1 MIFLT
6 AFLKA
11 VSQLTLTSLS
21 PTKQITR
28 RDGTHRLNSFI
39 QLCNV
44 DFGTKTMWGP
54 GMFL

>member
-6 AFLKA
+6 TFLKA